1 MLLLLIKQIVQ
12 EDDNQPMM
20 VNDTE
25 EFDQVAGVCWLAL
38 GEKESLAM

>member
-1 MLLLLIKQIVQ
+1 MD
-12 EDDNQPMM
+12 DDNQPMM

-38 GEKESLAM
+38 GEKEQLAMYASICRNLLG